1 MKALIPLAGI
11 GSRLRPH
18 THTQPKSLVPVAG
31 KPVLAHIM
39 DRLIGGGIREFVLVV
54 GYLSEKI
61 IAFVEQH
68 YSGSEI
74 KVHFVN
80 QSPREGIGH
89 AVWMAKQEIKNEKEL
104 LIILGD
110 SILNMDFENF
120 IHKKGNIIGVKK
132 VTEPGLFGV
141 AELQKNGNIAKL
153 IEKPSIP
160 KSNQALVGIYKIA
173 NLPLLLHGIEHAINN
188 DLRTLGEYH
197 LTDALM
203 YMVENGETLISYDV
217 ENWYDC
223 GKMASLLKANAILLN
238 KPEFKDK
245 NKLKFPKTIII
256 PPVSI
261 GANCSIKN
269 SVIGP
274 NVAIGDNSIVNYS
287 IVKNSIIGSFSELN
301 AIVLEKSI
309 IGNDSLIKGHA
320 NSLNIGD
327 NTEINFNA

>member
-31 KPVLAHIM
+31 KAVLAHIM
-39 DRLIGGGIREFVLVV
+39 DRLIGGGIREFILVV

-68 YSGSEI
+68 YSDGDI
-74 KVHFVN
+74 KVRFVN

-89 AVWMAKQEIKNEKEL
+89 AVWMAKNEIINDEEL

-110 SILNMDFENF
+110 SILNMDYENF
-120 IHKKGNIIGVKK
+120 INKKGNVIGVKK
-132 VTEPGLFGV
+132 VAEPGLFGV
-141 AELQKNGNIAKL
+141 AELQKNGAISKL

-173 NLPLLLHGIEHAINN
+173 DLPLLLNGIEHAIKSN
-188 DLRTLGEYH
+188 LRTLGEYH

-203 YMVENGETLISYDV
+203 YMVENRASLISYDV

-261 GANCSIKN
+261 GANCIIRN

-287 IVKNSIIGSFSELN
+287 IVRNSIIGSFSELN
-301 AIVLEKSI
+301 STVLEKSI

>member
-39 DRLIGGGIREFVLVV
+39 DRLISGGIKEFVLVV

-61 IAFVEQH
+61 IAFVEQN
-68 YSGSEI
+68 YCDNDI
-74 KVHFVN
+74 QVRFVN

-89 AVWMAKQEIKNEKEL
+89 AVWMAKNEIIDDEEL

-110 SILNMDFENF
+110 SILNMDYENF
-120 IHKKGNIIGVKK
+120 INKKGNVIGVKK
-132 VTEPGLFGV
+132 VAEPGLFGV
-141 AELQKNGNIAKL
+141 AELQKNGAISKL

-173 NLPLLLHGIEHAINN
+173 DLPLLLNGIEHAIKNN
-188 DLRTLGEYH
+188 LRTLGEYH

-203 YMVENGETLISYDV
+203 YMVENRASLISYDV

-261 GANCSIKN
+261 GANCIIRN

-287 IVKNSIIGSFSELN
+287 IVRNSIIGSFSELN
-301 AIVLEKSI
+301 STVLEKSI

>member
-39 DRLIGGGIREFVLVV
+39 DRLIGGGIKEFVLVV

-68 YSGSEI
+68 YSDDDIE
-74 KVHFVN
+74 VRFVN

-89 AVWMAKQEIKNEKEL
+89 AVWMAKNEIINDEEL

-110 SILNMDFENF
+110 SILNMDYENF

-132 VTEPGLFGV
+132 VAEPGLFGV
-141 AELQKNGNIAKL
+141 AELQKNGAISKL

-173 NLPLLLHGIEHAINN
+173 DLPLLLNGIEQAIKNN
-188 DLRTLGEYH
+188 LRTLGEYH

-203 YMVENGETLISYDV
+203 YMVENHASLISYDV

-261 GANCSIKN
+261 GANCIIRN

-287 IVKNSIIGSFSELN
+287 IVRNSIIGSFSELN
-301 AIVLEKSI
+301 STVLEKSI

>member
-39 DRLIGGGIREFVLVV
+39 DRLINGGIKEFILVV

-61 IAFVEQH
+61 IAFVESK
-68 YSGSEI
+68 YSESGI
-74 KVHFVN
+74 HVKFVT

-89 AVWMAKQEIKNEKEL
+89 AVWVTKEDLQNEDEL

-110 SILNMDFENF
+110 SILNIDYENF
-120 IHKKGNIIGVKK
+120 IQKKGNVIGVKK

-141 AELQKNGNIAKL
+141 AELRKDGVITKL
-153 IEKPSIP
+153 VEKPSIP
-160 KSNQALVGIYKIA
+160 KSNQALVGIYKIS
-173 NLPLLLHGIEHAINN
+173 NLPLLFGGLEHAYKN
-188 DLRTLGEYH
+188 DLRTLGEFH

-203 YMVENGETLISYDV
+203 YMIAQGETLISYDV

-245 NKLKFPKTIII
+245 NKFKFPKTIII

-261 GANCSIKN
+261 GKNCSIRN

-301 AIVLEKSI
+301 STVLEKSI
-309 IGNDSLIKGHA
+309 IGNDSQIKGHT

>member
-39 DRLIGGGIREFVLVV
+39 DRLIAGGIKEFVLVV

-61 IAFVEQH
+61 ISFVEQH
-68 YSGSEI
+68 YAQEDVQV
-74 KVHFVN
+74 KFVT
-80 QSPREGIGH
+80 QSPREGIAH
-89 AVWMAKQEIKNEKEL
+89 AIWVAKNEVENDKEL

-110 SILNMDFENF
+110 SILNMDYEHFLAT
-120 IHKKGNIIGVKK
+120 KGNIIGVKK

-141 AELQKNGNIAKL
+141 AELRKDRSISKL
-153 IEKPSIP
+153 VEKPSIP

-173 NLPLLLHGIEHAINN
+173 NLPLLFDCLEYAMKNN
-188 DLRTLGEYH
+188 LRTLGEFH
-197 LTDALM
+197 LTDSLM
-203 YMVENGETLISYDV
+203 YMVDQGETLISYDV

-223 GKMASLLKANAILLN
+223 GKMASILKANAILLN
-238 KPEFKDK
+238 KTEFKDK
-245 NKLKFPKTIII
+245 SRFKFPKTIII

-261 GANCSIKN
+261 GENCNIRN

-301 AIVLEKSI
+301 STVLEKSI
-309 IGNDSLIKGHA
+309 IGNDSQIKGHA

>member
-39 DRLIGGGIREFVLVV
+39 DRLISGGISEFVLVV

-61 IAFVEQH
+61 IAFVEQQ
-68 YSGSEI
+68 YSGHDI
-74 KVHFVN
+74 KVQFVT
-80 QSPREGIGH
+80 QSPRMGIGH
-89 AVWMAKQEIKNEKEL
+89 AVWMAKNEIQNSEEL

-110 SILNMDFENF
+110 SILNMDYENF
-120 IHKKGNIIGVKK
+120 IHKKGNVIGIKK
-132 VTEPGLFGV
+132 VAEPGLFGV
-141 AELQKNGNIAKL
+141 AELKKDGLISKL

-173 NLPLLLHGIEHAINN
+173 NLLLLMNGLDDAIKN
-188 DLRTLGEYH
+188 DRRTLGEFH

-203 YMVENGETLISYDV
+203 YMVDHGETLVSYDV

-223 GKMASLLKANAILLN
+223 GKMASLLRANAILLN

-245 NKLKFPKTIII
+245 RKLKFPKTIII

-261 GANCSIKN
+261 GQNCVIRN
-269 SVIGP
+269 AVIGP
-274 NVAIGDNSIVNYS
+274 NVAIGDNSIVNSS

-301 AIVLEKSI
+301 YTVLEESI
-309 IGNDSLIKGHA
+309 IGNDSIIRGHV